1 LRFELRTSLRN
12 RREEEKMT
20 MNRRLLACS
29 LLSGALWFASVAVS
43 GQEPPPPPGLEF
55 HAEGP
60 DGGGSAGPFGERIE
74 LLGFEG
80 LRPGKTVKGAPFS
93 ATANSDTTQTLQDGT
108 TIHRTTSSTLYRDS
122 QGRIR
127 REVTLSGF
135 GPLQTSGK
143 TRTMI
148 TIGDPVADVH
158 YLLDPEQKVAHKMT
172 PHNRGANAN
181 GKGPQF
187 EQRMQQRMAKQ
198 EASGEIKKES
208 LGTQAI
214 NGVNAEGTR
223 ITRTIPAGQ
232 IGNDKPIQIVFERWY
247 SPDLQIVVKSTRNDP
262 RFGTTTYALTN
273 VQRAEPAAA
282 LFTVP
287 SDYTVKEGGP
297 GGMRN
302 RRRGFHGA
310 PAGAGP
316 ADAPPA
322 APGSDL

>member
-1 LRFELRTSLRN
+1 
-12 RREEEKMT
+12 
-20 MNRRLLACS
+20 
-29 LLSGALWFASVAVS
+29 
-43 GQEPPPPPGLEF
+43 
-55 HAEGP
+55 
-60 DGGGSAGPFGERIE
+60 

-80 LRPGKTVKGAPFS
+80 LRPGKIVKGAPFS
-93 ATANSDTTQTLQDGT
+93 ATANSDSTQTLHDGT
-108 TIHRTTSSTLYRDS
+108 TIHRTTSSALYRDGV
-122 QGRIR
+122 GRFR

-135 GPLQTSGK
+135 GPLQTAGK
-143 TRTMI
+143 AHTMI

-172 PHNRGANAN
+172 PHKG
-181 GKGPQF
+181 GKGGVSSDGKGQGF
-187 EQRMQQRMAKQ
+187 EQRMQQRVAKE

-208 LGTQAI
+208 LGAQAI

-247 SPDLQIVVKSTRNDP
+247 SPDLQIVVKSTRSDP

-273 VQRAEPAAA
+273 LQRAEPAAA

-297 GGMRN
+297 GGARN
-302 RRRGFHGA
+302 HRRGFHGA
-310 PAGAGP
+310 PPAGGA
-316 ADAPPA
+316 ADAPP
-322 APGSDL
+322 PGT